1 MIRYLSL
8 FSGIGAFEKAL
19 DNLGIPYELLAYCE
33 VDKYASKAYSLLHH
47 VPESMNLGDITKVDE
62 KALPTDIDLLTYGF
76 PCQDISIAGNKRG
89 FVNEDGT
96 KTRSGLFFDALRII
110 EHCKPKVA
118 IAENVKNLTS
128 KSMSSIFSI
137 VLESLDNA
145 GYNCYWQVLNS
156 ADYGVPQ
163 GRERV
168 FIVSIRKDVDDH
180 SFQFPPTIPLEM
192 CMGDLLDE
200 EVPTEFYLSEEK
212 TQSVIRH
219 DSNHPGHIADRGGG
233 REVKVLINSRYRKLT
248 PKEYFRLMG
257 FSDSD
262 YELLAM
268 NGISKTQIYKMAGN
282 SIVVT
287 VLEHLFKQ
295 IYKPDTQSID
305 SLKKKSLDILNT
317 L

>member
-47 VPESMNLGDITKVDE
+47 VPENMNLGDITKVDE

-128 KSMSSIFSI
+128 KSMSSIFTI

-180 SFQFPPTIPLEM
+180 SFRFPPAIPLEM

-200 EVPTEFYLSEEK
+200 KVPAEFYLSEEK

-219 DSNHPGHIADRGGG
+219 DSNHPGHIADRGGTCPTLLS
-233 REVKVLINSRYRKLT
+233 RDYKDPKVVICL
-248 PKEYFRLMG
+248 
-257 FSDSD
+257 
-262 YELLAM
+262 
-268 NGISKTQIYKMAGN
+268 
-282 SIVVT
+282 
-287 VLEHLFKQ
+287 
-295 IYKPDTQSID
+295 
-305 SLKKKSLDILNT
+305 
-317 L
+317 

>member
-33 VDKYASKAYSLLHH
+33 VDKYASKAYSLRHH

-128 KSMSSIFSI
+128 KSMSSIFTI

-180 SFQFPPTIPLEM
+180 SFRFPPVIPLEM

-200 EVPTEFYLSEEK
+200 EIPAEFYLSEEK

-219 DSNHPGHIADRGGG
+219 DSNHPGHIADRGGHVQPYCQG
-233 REVKVLINSRYRKLT
+233 TI
-248 PKEYFRLMG
+248 
-257 FSDSD
+257 
-262 YELLAM
+262 
-268 NGISKTQIYKMAGN
+268 KTRRW
-282 SIVVT
+282 
-287 VLEHLFKQ
+287 
-295 IYKPDTQSID
+295 
-305 SLKKKSLDILNT
+305 
-317 L
+317 

>member
-1 MIRYLSL
+1 MKIIQAADLNHYGNDQMNRIYSPEGLS
-8 FSGIGAFEKAL
+8 
-19 DNLGIPYELLAYCE
+19 
-33 VDKYASKAYSLLHH
+33 
-47 VPESMNLGDITKVDE
+47 
-62 KALPTDIDLLTYGF
+62 PTLKTV
-76 PCQDISIAGNKRG
+76 RG
-89 FVNEDGT
+89 
-96 KTRSGLFFDALRII
+96 
-110 EHCKPKVA
+110 
-118 IAENVKNLTS
+118 
-128 KSMSSIFSI
+128 
-137 VLESLDNA
+137 
-145 GYNCYWQVLNS
+145 
-156 ADYGVPQ
+156 
-163 GRERV
+163 
-168 FIVSIRKDVDDH
+168 
-180 SFQFPPTIPLEM
+180 
-192 CMGDLLDE
+192 
-200 EVPTEFYLSEEK
+200 
-212 TQSVIRH
+212 
-219 DSNHPGHIADRGGG
+219 GGG

>member
-47 VPESMNLGDITKVDE
+47 VPENMNLGDITKVDE

-76 PCQDISIAGNKRG
+76 PCQD
-89 FVNEDGT
+89 
-96 KTRSGLFFDALRII
+96 
-110 EHCKPKVA
+110 
-118 IAENVKNLTS
+118 
-128 KSMSSIFSI
+128 
-137 VLESLDNA
+137 
-145 GYNCYWQVLNS
+145 
-156 ADYGVPQ
+156 
-163 GRERV
+163 
-168 FIVSIRKDVDDH
+168 
-180 SFQFPPTIPLEM
+180 
-192 CMGDLLDE
+192 
-200 EVPTEFYLSEEK
+200 
-212 TQSVIRH
+212 
-219 DSNHPGHIADRGGG
+219 
-233 REVKVLINSRYRKLT
+233 
-248 PKEYFRLMG
+248 
-257 FSDSD
+257 
-262 YELLAM
+262 ELLAK

-295 IYKPDTQSID
+295 IYTPGTQSID

>member
-1 MIRYLSL
+1 
-8 FSGIGAFEKAL
+8 
-19 DNLGIPYELLAYCE
+19 
-33 VDKYASKAYSLLHH
+33 
-47 VPESMNLGDITKVDE
+47 MNLGDITKVDE
-62 KALPTDIDLLTYGF
+62 KALPTDIGLLTYGF

-128 KSMSSIFSI
+128 KSMSSIFTI

-180 SFQFPPTIPLEM
+180 SFRFPPAIPLEM

-200 EVPTEFYLSEEK
+200 EVPAEFYLSEEK

-219 DSNHPGHIADRGGG
+219 DSNHPGHIADRGGDVSNLT
-233 REVKVLINSRYRKLT
+233 VKGL
-248 PKEYFRLMG
+248 
-257 FSDSD
+257 
-262 YELLAM
+262 
-268 NGISKTQIYKMAGN
+268 
-282 SIVVT
+282 
-287 VLEHLFKQ
+287 
-295 IYKPDTQSID
+295 
-305 SLKKKSLDILNT
+305 
-317 L
+317 